1 MREGSV
7 TKLQYQNIFNLKVQ
21 GIVFMMSQRHI
32 WTSLQLILSKRVRP
46 VHPEQVLDLN
56 LVNIREEIPEV
67 NTNPIKF
74 FFSSINSVI

>member
-1 MREGSV
+1 
-7 TKLQYQNIFNLKVQ
+7 
-21 GIVFMMSQRHI
+21 MMSQRHI
-32 WTSLQLILSKRVRP
+32 WTSLQLILSKRVRL